1 MLAFAQKI
9 FGSAN
14 QRLVKSFY
22 KIVEQINLL
31 ESEIQKLSD
40 QELFDKTK
48 EFKEQLKNG
57 RTLDDLL
64 IEAFAVVR
72 EASKRSLGM
81 RHFDVQLIGGIAL
94 HQGMIAEMK
103 TGEGKTLVATLATYL
118 NSLTG
123 EGVHVVTVND
133 YLARRDSEWMS
144 RLYDALGVSVGCIIH
159 NMTDEERRAAYSKDI
174 VYSTNN
180 ELGFD
185 YLRDNMKFS
194 RGDIVQRRFNY
205 AIVDEVDSILIDEAR
220 TPLIISGPV
229 SEDNKIYTRIDKIV
243 TKLQSSD
250 YELDEKNRSALLT
263 EDGISNVEELLKTHN
278 LIAADSS
285 LYDANNIIITHYI
298 DQALRAHKLFTVDKD
313 YIVKNGKV
321 VIIDEFTG
329 RMMES
334 RRYSDGLHQALEAK
348 EGLEV
353 QHESQ
358 TLASITFQN
367 YFRLYKKLAGMTGTA
382 ATESE
387 EFWDIYKLKV
397 MQVPTNAPVKRKD
410 LDDEIYCTEEEK
422 YNAVLKFIIEC
433 HNRHQPVLVGTT
445 SIEKSEKLSR
455 LLTEN
460 SLKHSVLNARYHEQE
475 AYIIAQAGMPGKI
488 TIATNMAGR
497 GTDIQLGGNAKM
509 LAKMELKNSNQGK
522 EVIQKVEE
530 DKEIAINAGG
540 LCVIGTE
547 RHESRRIDNQL
558 RGRSGRQG
566 DPGLSK
572 FFLSLEDDLLRI
584 FGSDKIKIFLKKL
597 GLKKDEAIHHPWINN
612 ALEKAQRKIESKNYD
627 IRKSLLKFDN
637 VINEQRKV
645 IFKQRNDILDN
656 KDNDI
661 SSMYKKV
668 NYFIINKIVLDKYCD
683 EENCESIT
691 SEISKIYKLKLSFSG
706 FDLDKD
712 SILDYVNEEVNK
724 LFCRKEQS
732 FNQYR
737 DDLWST
743 VVKQVMIMTLD
754 HLWREHILALENL
767 KHSINLRA
775 IGQKDPLNE
784 FKREAFIMLQRMLN
798 EWQELT
804 LHRLVRFNIKDEQ
817 HYIDQ
822 KLDKIDNFLHTS
834 RNDKCPCGS
843 GKKYKHCHG

>member
-1 MLAFAQKI
+1 MLALAQKV
-9 FGSAN
+9 FGSAG

-22 KIVEQINLL
+22 KIVEQINSL
-31 ESEIQKLSD
+31 EPEIQKLSD
-40 QELFDKTK
+40 QMLSDKTK
-48 EFKEQLKNG
+48 EFKEQLKG
-57 RTLDDLL
+57 GKTLDDLL
-64 IEAFAVVR
+64 IEAFAIVR

-94 HQGMIAEMK
+94 HHGMIAEMK

-123 EGVHVVTVND
+123 KGVHVVTVND
-133 YLARRDSEWMS
+133 YLAKRDSEWMR
-144 RLYDALGVSVGCIIH
+144 RLYDALDLSVGCITH
-159 NMTDEERRAAYSKDI
+159 NMTDEERRVVYSKDI

-194 RGDIVQRRFNY
+194 RSDVVQRGFNY

-220 TPLIISGPV
+220 TPLIISGPI
-229 SEDNKIYTRIDKIV
+229 SEDNKIYTKIDKIT

-263 EDGISNVEELLKTHN
+263 EDGMSKVEELLKINN

-285 LYDANNIIITHYI
+285 LYDAGNIIITHYI

-313 YIVKNGKV
+313 YIIKNGKV

-348 EGLEV
+348 EGLEI
-353 QHESQ
+353 QNESQ

-382 ATESE
+382 ATESA

-397 MQVPTNAPVKRKD
+397 MQIPTNAPVKRKD

-422 YNAVLKFIIEC
+422 YNAVVKFIIEC
-433 HNRHQPVLVGTT
+433 HNRHQPILVGTT
-445 SIEKSEKLSR
+445 SIEKSEKLSQ
-455 LLTEN
+455 LLTKN

-475 AYIIAQAGMPGKI
+475 AHIIAQAGMPGKI

-509 LAKMELKNSNQGK
+509 LARIELKNPNQDQ
-522 EVIQKVEE
+522 EIIQKVEK

-597 GLKKDEAIHHPWINN
+597 GLKKDEAIHHPWINS
-612 ALEKAQRKIESKNYD
+612 ALEKAQRKVESKNFD
-627 IRKSLLKFDN
+627 VRKSLLKFDD

-645 IFKQRNDILDN
+645 IFKRRNDILN
-656 KDNDI
+656 TEDNDI
-661 SSMYKKV
+661 SSVYKNI
-668 NYFIINKIVLDKYCD
+668 NYFIVNKIILDKYCD
-683 EENCESIT
+683 EESYESIID
-691 SEISKIYKLKLSFSG
+691 EISRIYRLKLNFSE

-712 SILDYVNEEVNK
+712 SILDYVNGEVDK
-724 LFCRKEQS
+724 LFCKKEQS

-737 DDLWST
+737 DDLWNT
-743 VVKQVMIMTLD
+743 VVKQIMIMTLD
-754 HLWREHILALENL
+754 HLWREHLLALENL
-767 KHSINLRA
+767 KHSVNLRA

-784 FKREAFIMLQRMLN
+784 FKKEAFIMLQRMLN
-798 EWQELT
+798 EWQELI

-817 HYIDQ
+817 QYIDQ
-822 KLDKIDNFLHTS
+822 KFSKINDFPYTS